1 MQKQIIVD
9 AGPLVALCCKT
20 DQYHQ
25 WAMSMVDTLPLPWY
39 TSELVIAE
47 ACYLLL
53 SAGFDPLI
61 LLENIKSGR
70 IQIQFSLKRELNS
83 VMQLMLKYQDQ
94 PMDLADASL
103 VRMSELETDCEV
115 FTVDRNDFQVYRR
128 FGRQEIPIIAPPAR
142 P

>member
-1 MQKQIIVD
+1 
-9 AGPLVALCCKT
+9 
-20 DQYHQ
+20 
-25 WAMSMVDTLPLPWY
+25 
-39 TSELVIAE
+39 
-47 ACYLLL
+47 
-53 SAGFDPLI
+53 
-61 LLENIKSGR
+61 
-70 IQIQFSLKRELNS
+70 
-83 VMQLMLKYQDQ
+83 MQLMLKYQDQ